1 MYVRALCS
9 DQKRKAVG
17 TFGESYLEYAI
28 LGLEK
33 GIDFSRS
40 RDNLFQPKKSS
51 KKPAS
56 LPSSFPPHG
65 LVLNPQPQ
73 KIFVFHFLNISKSRL

>member
-1 MYVRALCS
+1 ML
-9 DQKRKAVG
+9 DQKRKAVR
-17 TFGESYLEYAI
+17 TFGESHLEYAI
-28 LGLEK
+28 LGLVK
-33 GIDFSRS
+33 GLDSSRS

-51 KKPAS
+51 KQPAS

-73 KIFVFHFLNISKSRL
+73 KIFVFYFLGISKSRL